1 MRVLVAF
8 IAIMMAL
15 ITMKVGPTWIRN
27 SQNGTA
33 PTMFTEQFLTPDL
46 SGYHWERTGE
56 YPESI
61 SWTAE
66 GIVIDPPTGSTAY
79 LSVPAMGTAGAV
91 GSLPARPVG
100 PLGRLLWSAPYQVAA
115 VDVDLVV
122 QLLNAYV
129 MVLEWGSSTVQATP
143 EGFLVTVIQPGPVHV
158 NRLVQTDPTKRHRI
172 SVSKH
177 NGVACIAIDTERNCQ
192 EVLPHSND
200 IQIWIGESRKN
211 PEHGGSMVLR
221 QITTS
226 IAYI

>member
-1 MRVLVAF
+1 MLVAF
-8 IAIMMAL
+8 IAIMMVVIA
-15 ITMKVGPTWIRN
+15 MKAGPTWIRN
-27 SQNGTA
+27 SRNGTA
-33 PTMFTEQFLTPDL
+33 STVFTEQFLTPDL
-46 SGYHWERTGE
+46 SGYRWERMGE

-79 LSVPAMGTAGAV
+79 LSVPATGTAGAV
-91 GSLPARPVG
+91 GSLPSRPVG
-100 PLGRLLWSAPYQVAA
+100 PLGRLLWSARYQVAA

-158 NRLVQTDPTKRHRI
+158 NRLVRTDPTKHHRI
-172 SVSKH
+172 SVSK
-177 NGVACIAIDTERNCQ
+177 NTGFACIAIDTERNCQ

-211 PEHGGSMVLR
+211 TEHGGSMVIR

-226 IAYI
+226 IEYI